1 MLDNLQV
8 KQFMSG
14 KSIAF
19 TKEMN
24 LQTAVDKLLNSN
36 LIGGPVVNEQGHV
49 VGWLS
54 EQDCMAKLIEAS
66 YYSDHSALVEDVMSG
81 APLSIHSTLSI
92 VDLAQ
97 KMIKEKPKMYPVL
110 DEDNVYVGLI
120 TRKMVLKAIKSQ
132 L

>member
-1 MLDNLQV
+1 MLENLQV
-8 KQFMSG
+8 KQFMTG

-24 LQTAVDKLLNSN
+24 LQTAVEKLLASN
-36 LIGGPVVNEQGHV
+36 LIGGPVVNESGHV

-54 EQDCMAKLIEAS
+54 EQDCLAKIIEAS
-66 YYSDHSALVEDVMSG
+66 YYSDHSALVEDVMSDS
-81 APLSIHSTLSI
+81 PLSIPSTLSI

-97 KMIKEKPKMYPVL
+97 KMIHEKPKMYPVL
-110 DEDNVYVGLI
+110 DEDDIYVGLI
-120 TRKMVLKAIKSQ
+120 TRKMVLGAIKTQ

>member
-1 MLDNLQV
+1 MLENLQV
-8 KQFMSG
+8 KQFMTG

-24 LQTAVDKLLNSN
+24 LQTAVEKLLASN
-36 LIGGPVVNEQGHV
+36 LIGGPVVNESGHV

-54 EQDCMAKLIEAS
+54 EQDCLAKIIEAS
-66 YYSDHSALVEDVMSG
+66 YYSDHSALVEDVMSDS
-81 APLSIHSTLSI
+81 PLSIPSTLSI

-97 KMIKEKPKMYPVL
+97 KMIHEKPKMYPVL
-110 DEDNVYVGLI
+110 DEDNIYVGLI
-120 TRKMVLKAIKSQ
+120 TRKMVLGAMKTQ

>member
-1 MLDNLQV
+1 MLKNLQV

-24 LQTAVDKLLNSN
+24 LQTAVEKLLSSN
-36 LIGGPVVNEQGHV
+36 LIGGPVINSEGHV

-54 EQDCMAKLIEAS
+54 EQDCLAKIIEAS
-66 YYSDHSALVEDVMSG
+66 YYSDHSALVEDVMSDS
-81 APLSIHSTLSI
+81 PLSIPSTLSI

-97 KMIKEKPKMYPVL
+97 KMIHEKPKMYPVL

-120 TRKMVLKAIKSQ
+120 TRKMVLGAMKTQ

>member
-1 MLDNLQV
+1 M
-8 KQFMSG
+8 
-14 KSIAF
+14 
-19 TKEMN
+19 
-24 LQTAVDKLLNSN
+24 
-36 LIGGPVVNEQGHV
+36 NEQGHV

-66 YYSDHSALVEDVMSG
+66 YYSDHSALVEDVMSS

>member
-1 MLDNLQV
+1 MLKNLQV

-24 LQTAVDKLLNSN
+24 LQTAVEKLLSSN
-36 LIGGPVVNEQGHV
+36 LIGGPVINSEGHV

-54 EQDCMAKLIEAS
+54 EQDCLAKIIEAS
-66 YYSDHSALVEDVMSG
+66 YYSDHSALVEDVMSDS
-81 APLSIHSTLSI
+81 PLSIPSTLSI

-97 KMIKEKPKMYPVL
+97 KMIHEKPKMYPVL
-110 DEDNVYVGLI
+110 DEDNIYVGLI
-120 TRKMVLKAIKSQ
+120 TRKMVLGAMKTQ